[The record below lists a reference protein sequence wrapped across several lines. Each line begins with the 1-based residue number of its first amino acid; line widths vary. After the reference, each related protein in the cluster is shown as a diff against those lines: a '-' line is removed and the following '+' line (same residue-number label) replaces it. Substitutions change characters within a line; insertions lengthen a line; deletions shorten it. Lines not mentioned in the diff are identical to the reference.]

1 MSFAVSDDPAAPLYQ
16 VFHQTPSSTALSFW
30 KDVNIRKSKVFKQV
44 DQHIFVFD
52 DDMSR
57 NTFALKSSDNIFEE
71 VKVSRMTEMKQNFHE
86 KIRLVWFADSRVRV
100 YVRCGVSQDCVVP
113 GIGSGHCVGAESFQV
128 QGARHQWQGVG
139 AHHG

>member
-1 MSFAVSDDPAAPLYQ
+1 MSFAVSDDPAATPYQ

-44 DQHIFVFD
+44 DQHIFVLD

-57 NTFALKSSDNIFEE
+57 NTFVLKSSDNIFEE

-100 YVRCGVSQDCVVP
+100 RSEEHTSELQSRGQIVCRLLLVYKERCKHS
-113 GIGSGHCVGAESFQV
+113 
-128 QGARHQWQGVG
+128 R
-139 AHHG
+139 